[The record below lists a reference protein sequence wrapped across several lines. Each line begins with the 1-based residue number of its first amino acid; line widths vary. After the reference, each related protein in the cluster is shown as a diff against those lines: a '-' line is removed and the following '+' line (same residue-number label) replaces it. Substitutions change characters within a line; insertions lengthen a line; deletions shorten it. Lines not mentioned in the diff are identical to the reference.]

1 MKDLF
6 RLAEPVYPE
15 SDWMDLARIK
25 LCLCAVGILLG
36 MQIPPKHRKA
46 AALGEGGICGHLPPA
61 DGLFFR
67 PCPAGEAEKVRMSR
81 TNQQEEAFLLLV
93 RFWRGFRMLVGE
105 NTQEVKCWYIN
116 FAEIDNIYFKKSV
129 KYGKLSLQM
138 RESGRLWRS
147 HGQGEGCRAFPL

>member
-6 RLAEPVYPE
+6 RLANQYIRE

-46 AALGEGGICGHLPPA
+46 AALGHLPPA

-105 NTQEVKCWYIN
+105 NTQEVKC
-116 FAEIDNIYFKKSV
+116 
-129 KYGKLSLQM
+129 
-138 RESGRLWRS
+138 
-147 HGQGEGCRAFPL
+147 

>member
-6 RLAEPVYPE
+6 RLANQYIRE

-25 LCLCAVGILLG
+25 LACVPWASCWGSGSPQSTAK
-36 MQIPPKHRKA
+36 PPPWGR
-46 AALGEGGICGHLPPA
+46 GGICGHLPPA

-93 RFWRGFRMLVGE
+93 RFWRGFRMLVSE
-105 NTQEVKCWYIN
+105 NTQEVKC
-116 FAEIDNIYFKKSV
+116 
-129 KYGKLSLQM
+129 
-138 RESGRLWRS
+138 
-147 HGQGEGCRAFPL
+147 

>member
-6 RLAEPVYPE
+6 RLANQYIRE

-36 MQIPPKHRKA
+36 MQIPKA
-46 AALGEGGICGHLPPA
+46 PQSRRPGGGGGICGHLPPA

-81 TNQQEEAFLLLV
+81 KRTSRRKLFSCWFV
-93 RFWRGFRMLVGE
+93 FGGGFRMLVGE
-105 NTQEVKCWYIN
+105 NTQEAKC
-116 FAEIDNIYFKKSV
+116 
-129 KYGKLSLQM
+129 
-138 RESGRLWRS
+138 
-147 HGQGEGCRAFPL
+147 